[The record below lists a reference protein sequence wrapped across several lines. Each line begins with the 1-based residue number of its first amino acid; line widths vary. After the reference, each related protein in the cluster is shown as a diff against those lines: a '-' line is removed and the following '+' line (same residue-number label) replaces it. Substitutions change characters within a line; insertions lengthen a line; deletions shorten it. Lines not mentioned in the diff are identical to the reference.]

1 MGCGSSSDSKVVTNK
16 PISYGPPPPYQ
27 SPSPNPTHVETQQP
41 QHLSVKDNSQNEA
54 LPDKDSE
61 FESSQNKS
69 SQNENGNTSE
79 LEVVDVNP
87 GINVQHEIS
96 LFVEYQ
102 EKINELEN
110 KNVEEMFLVHTMEYE
125 TVKVALEKKRAEYDL
140 LYSQMLE
147 KRNNNDIV
155 NVKFATTNFVVDGS
169 TLQQEELQ
177 YLEIKNKVDICKNQ
191 LDCLIKQEEEL
202 QAVLETEKQESNNL
216 IDLKEKQDLLL
227 ESMFNG
233 EYGSELEGWL
243 ELHVEQY
250 FIYKQHLSFVY
261 SKWRYA
267 RQLFYNACWQ
277 ISYAYRRWMQIE
289 TIPQNFPQAKYYLA
303 TDTRNH
309 LIAADQNCRKA
320 AEFISMNSM
329 PYWSFEDFKNIVI
342 NINTIYNDVMIKENF
357 NRALLWF
364 KYYHYRLAVQLQW
377 TDNVIN
383 TKLTADYHQAVQ
395 VYKQKYQELRME
407 RIRCLQ
413 EIAHKWSLNIDFKF
427 LEKCNS
433 DENHQE
439 NVSVQI
445 SAPITM
451 PSNQESSLAVPDID
465 IVEEDLSDFNSIM
478 NDNIAEYIKDEDK
491 NKFENIENRVNENIT
506 NENTAIENTA
516 IENTAIENTANE
528 NAGNENLVNE
538 NAANENAAN
547 ENAADENAANENAA
561 NENGANENAANEN
574 AVNENTSNENVANEN
589 TEEKSTTNEYTAHD
603 NLEFEKNDI
612 DSSQIKTEEG
622 MTNLEVEKI
631 PNNYIND
638 QNKDSFNNAEILDAK
653 APAPPALKYIPLSE
667 LAPVPS
673 DIELFGNI
681 QDLQEKHKHEVEE
694 FEKAQ
699 ANNKAKQLDDLQ
711 RKLKRRKT
719 QRRML
724 LQQNKEV
731 NDLLSGV

>member
-27 SPSPNPTHVETQQP
+27 SPPPNLTHVETQQP
-41 QHLSVKDNSQNEA
+41 QHLSVKDEKPQNSQNEA
-54 LPDKDSE
+54 LPDEVSE

-69 SQNENGNTSE
+69 SQNENGDKRE
-79 LEVVDVNP
+79 LKVVDVNP
-87 GINVQHEIS
+87 GINVQHEIN

-102 EKINELEN
+102 EKINELEY

-155 NVKFATTNFVVDGS
+155 NDKFSTTDFVDGS

-191 LDCLIKQEEEL
+191 LDCLLKQEQEL

-289 TIPQNFPQAKYYLA
+289 TIPQNCPQAKYYLA

-329 PYWSFEDFKNIVI
+329 PYWSFKDFKNIVI
-342 NINTIYNDVMIKENF
+342 SINTIYNDVMIKENF
-357 NRALLWF
+357 SRALLWF

-407 RIRCLQ
+407 RIRCMQ

-427 LEKCNS
+427 IEKCNS

-465 IVEEDLSDFNSIM
+465 IIEEDLSDFNSIM

-491 NKFENIENRVNENIT
+491 NKFENIENRVKENIT
-506 NENTAIENTA
+506 NENISN
-516 IENTAIENTANE
+516 ENTAND
-528 NAGNENLVNE
+528 NAGNENTANENLVNE
-538 NAANENAAN
+538 NAT
-547 ENAADENAANENAA
+547 DENVA
-561 NENGANENAANEN
+561 
-574 AVNENTSNENVANEN
+574 NENTSNENVANEN
-589 TEEKSTTNEYTAHD
+589 TEEKSSTNEYTAHD
-603 NLEFEKNDI
+603 NLEVEKNDI
-612 DSSQIKTEEG
+612 VPSQIKTEED

-631 PNNYIND
+631 PDNHIND
-638 QNKDSFNNAEILDAK
+638 KNEDSFNNAEIFDAK
-653 APAPPALKYIPLSE
+653 APTPPALKYIPLSE

-699 ANNKAKQLDDLQ
+699 ANNKAKQLDDFQ

-724 LQQNKEV
+724 VQQNKEV